1 MRLHSLARPAYAGLT
16 QGRRV
21 SLIGLWS
28 LLALCWAGI
37 AGAQAPQNA
46 LTNVEVLS
54 LPGDQVQVALKF
66 ATPPSEPLAFTID
79 NPARIALDF
88 PNTRNALTQRSTNIG
103 IGVTRSIAVAE
114 ARGRTRVVLNLSSLV
129 GYETQVRGNEV
140 LVTVAG
146 STTDALTAVRQTAA
160 AREGATSTSAGA
172 PPAVRG
178 ITDIDFRRGTD
189 GAGRVVL
196 TLSDASVP
204 VVLNDQRGRIV
215 LDVIGAQLPKEL
227 QQRLDVVD
235 FATPAEIIEVFPSD
249 GNARVVVTT
258 SDRYEQLAYQS
269 DNVFTLEIK
278 PYTEEE
284 AQRRREQEFTGERLS
299 LNFQDIEVRS
309 VLQLIADFTSLN
321 VVVSDTVDGNLTL
334 RLKNVPWDQALDII
348 LKTKG
353 LAMRQQDTV
362 LYIAP
367 AEEIAA
373 REKLELEALRQAQEL
388 APLRSEFVQVNYAR
402 AGDMAG
408 LIGAEGS
415 SLLSERGTVT
425 VDPRTNTLLVQDT
438 DAKINEIRA
447 LVRRLDIPVRQ
458 VLVESRIV
466 IASDEFS
473 RELGSRFGGSYVT
486 SNNDN
491 QGIVS
496 VTGSAEGNSGVV
508 NDALDNLQN
517 TGQPFPVGVPGL
529 NDRLISNLGVA
540 NPAGRLALAV
550 LDSNYLID
558 LELSAAQEEVLAE
571 VVSSPRVVTSNQVT
585 ARIEQGVEIPYQEA
599 TSSGATSI
607 TFKKAVLS
615 LDVTPNI
622 TPDDRVF
629 LDLAVNQ
636 DNVGEIFFGVP
647 SIDTRRVTT
656 QVLVDDGQTVVLG
669 GIYQE
674 ETLEDTDKVPGLG
687 DIPILGWLFKNELR
701 SYDKSELLIFVTP
714 KIMREGGFATVAR

>member
-1 MRLHSLARPAYAGLT
+1 
-16 QGRRV
+16 
-21 SLIGLWS
+21 
-28 LLALCWAGI
+28 
-37 AGAQAPQNA
+37 
-46 LTNVEVLS
+46 
-54 LPGDQVQVALKF
+54 
-66 ATPPSEPLAFTID
+66 
-79 NPARIALDF
+79 
-88 PNTRNALTQRSTNIG
+88 
-103 IGVTRSIAVAE
+103 
-114 ARGRTRVVLNLSSLV
+114 
-129 GYETQVRGNEV
+129 
-140 LVTVAG
+140 
-146 STTDALTAVRQTAA
+146 
-160 AREGATSTSAGA
+160 
-172 PPAVRG
+172 VRG